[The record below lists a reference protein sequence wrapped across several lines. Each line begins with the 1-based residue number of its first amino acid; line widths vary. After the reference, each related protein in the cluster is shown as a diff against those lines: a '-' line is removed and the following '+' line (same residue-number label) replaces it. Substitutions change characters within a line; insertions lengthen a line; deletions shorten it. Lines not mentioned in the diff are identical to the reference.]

1 MSGHSKFA
9 NIKHKKEKNDAAK
22 GKIFTKIGKEIAVAV
37 KEGGSS
43 DPSNN
48 SRLRDVI
55 AKAKSNNMPNDT
67 IERNIKRAS
76 GDMSA
81 ANYEHITYEGYGPN
95 GTAIIV
101 ETLTDN
107 KNRTASNVKN
117 AFTKGS
123 GNVGT
128 PGCVSFMFDKKGQI
142 VIDKEE
148 YEGDADELMM
158 QVLDAGAEDFVE
170 EEDSFEVLTDPDDF
184 SAVRLAMEEAGVKPE
199 EVDYINAHGTSTHHN
214 DLFET
219 RAIKL
224 ALGEAA
230 KSVKINSTKSMIG
243 HLLGAAGGV
252 EFITCVKSI
261 QDNYIHQTIGLENEG
276 EECDLNY
283 MKVSGEKC
291 TVKVALSNSL
301 GFGGHNGTLAVK
313 KYEK

>member
-101 ETLTDN
+101 
-107 KNRTASNVKN
+107 
-117 AFTKGS
+117 
-123 GNVGT
+123 GT

-184 SAVRLAMEEAGVKPE
+184 SAVRLAMEEAGIPMASA
-199 EVDYINAHGTSTHHN
+199 EVTMIPQTYVELTDPKDIANIQKTLDMLDDDDDVQDVYHN
-214 DLFET
+214 WDE
-219 RAIKL
+219 
-224 ALGEAA
+224 
-230 KSVKINSTKSMIG
+230 
-243 HLLGAAGGV
+243 
-252 EFITCVKSI
+252 
-261 QDNYIHQTIGLENEG
+261 
-276 EECDLNY
+276 
-283 MKVSGEKC
+283 
-291 TVKVALSNSL
+291 
-301 GFGGHNGTLAVK
+301 
-313 KYEK
+313 